1 MIWQAKPRLV
11 PAQEDCEAHPQTI
24 LEAGQSLEV
33 VQNALRRVLGMD
45 RRQDKPI
52 RPRVPQPETG
62 EKWVRFETGARGC
75 KLHNR
80 AREHTMLCMP
90 GGMTQSLVWL
100 DLAWSDLVI
109 SRCPCFPFCSSVSGY
124 AAVPVNL
131 LVRVCHN
138 RFLYLSIY
146 RSNPPRSLTWNI
158 ALLQNHPGVK
168 MQGIKCSS

>member
-11 PAQEDCEAHPQTI
+11 PAQEDCEAHPLTI

-90 GGMTQSLVWL
+90 GGMTQSRWRCSYNPRRHHQPIRFQVEINHRIGIW
-100 DLAWSDLVI
+100 LAWSGWI
-109 SRCPCFPFCSSVSGY
+109 
-124 AAVPVNL
+124 
-131 LVRVCHN
+131 
-138 RFLYLSIY
+138 
-146 RSNPPRSLTWNI
+146 W
-158 ALLQNHPGVK
+158 PGL
-168 MQGIKCSS
+168 IW